1 MTPLHETPASL
12 TRILGRRDVLALAF
26 GAMVGWSWVV
36 LVGEMIVRAGSIG
49 AILAFVTGAAM
60 VYFVGLTYAE
70 LTSSLARAGG
80 ELSFVFVGLAY

>member
-1 MTPLHETPASL
+1 MTPLHENPASL

-60 VYFVGLTYAE
+60 V
-70 LTSSLARAGG
+70 
-80 ELSFVFVGLAY
+80 